1 MPFPNILSRDMR
13 SRSRWVVTTAAV
25 VLGAV
30 LSSGMVRRGAPPAG
44 QPPGPGRGGPPAE
57 PANLPK
63 ALFASADPVRSCESL
78 RSVVLPDT
86 TIDAAVIDPG
96 DGRTSPSCRVTATVS
111 HPPAGDQ
118 IKVFIGLPVE
128 GWNGRF
134 QGVGGGGFS
143 GGSANGVRAPLA
155 AGYAAG
161 STDTGHDGGSGS
173 FALDAHGRL
182 NWHAVRDNAYLGIHE
197 MTVTGK
203 ALTEEFYGKAPRYAY
218 FNGCS
223 TGGRQGLSEAQ
234 RYPEDYHGILSGAP
248 AINWP
253 KLHVEQLW
261 GPLVMLE
268 AKNFVPQCKLDAATA
283 AAVEACDTI
292 DGVNDS
298 VLEDP
303 RRCTYDPK
311 ALVAWRPRGRGL
323 LGTSPKACDTITEAD
338 AAVIGR
344 IWEGPKRKDGSFL
357 WYGLPRGAGFALSAT
372 GGTPLTARPLGITLD
387 WFRYFLTQNP
397 QWDWTTLTHASYEQ
411 LWDQSVEQ
419 FGAVFGTDNP
429 NLSAF
434 RDRGGKL
441 VLWHGWADPLI
452 YAEGTIDYYTRVQ
465 QQMGGPQK
473 EPAAATPRKEPAA
486 RATPSK
492 EPAARATPSTTSAFV
507 RLFMAPGVGH
517 CGGGTG
523 PAPRN
528 PFDSLVAWVEQGDA
542 PETLGAVRRD
552 EGGKIVRSRP
562 LCQYP
567 LVARYKGRGSTDD
580 ASSFECKAS
589 F

>member
-1 MPFPNILSRDMR
+1 MR
-13 SRSRWVVTTAAV
+13 GRSIAGGSAL

-30 LSSGMVRRGAPPAG
+30 LSWGMAQQAV
-44 QPPGPGRGGPPAE
+44 QPPPGGRGGPQPG
-57 PANLPK
+57 PVSIPK
-63 ALFASADPVRSCESL
+63 AVFADADSVRSCESL

-86 TIDAAVIDPG
+86 IIDSAVVDPG
-96 DGRTSPSCRVTATVS
+96 DERTLPSCRVTATVT
-111 HPPAGDQ
+111 HPPAGDR
-118 IKVFIGLPVE
+118 IKVFVGLPLK

-143 GGSANGVRAPLA
+143 GGSANGVRTPLV

-161 STDTGHDGGSGS
+161 ATDTGHEGGSGS
-173 FALDAHGRL
+173 FALDANGRL
-182 NWHAVRDNAYLGIHE
+182 NWHAIRDNAYLGIHE

-203 ALTEEFYGKAPRYAY
+203 ALTREFYGKAPRYTY

-234 RYPEDYHGILSGAP
+234 RFPDDYHGILSGAP

-261 GPLVMLE
+261 GHLVMLE
-268 AKNFVPQCKLDAATA
+268 AKNFVPQCKFEAATA
-283 AAVEACDTI
+283 AAIEACDTI
-292 DGVNDS
+292 DAVKDG

-303 RRCTYDPK
+303 RRCKYDPK
-311 ALVAWRPRGRGL
+311 ALV
-323 LGTSPKACDTITEAD
+323 GTSPGACGPITDAD
-338 AAVIGR
+338 AAVIAK
-344 IWEGPKRKDGSFL
+344 IWEGPKRRDGSFL

-372 GGTPLTARPLGITLD
+372 SGTPLTGRPFAVTLD
-387 WFRYFLTQNP
+387 WFRYFLLQNP
-397 QWDWTTLTHASYEQ
+397 QWEWTTITQASYEQ

-441 VLWHGWADPLI
+441 ILWHGWADPLI
-452 YAEGTIDYYTRVQ
+452 YADGTTDYYTRVQ
-465 QQMGGPQK
+465 QQMGGAQK
-473 EPAAATPRKEPAA
+473 
-486 RATPSK
+486 
-492 EPAARATPSTTSAFV
+492 TSEFI

-517 CGGGTG
+517 CSGGTG
-523 PAPRN
+523 PAPTD
-528 PFDSLVAWVEQGDA
+528 PLDALVAWVEQGRA
-542 PETLGAVRRD
+542 PEVLAASRRD
-552 EGGKIVRSRP
+552 ESGRVRSRP

-567 LVARYKGRGSTDD
+567 LVARYKGQGSTDD
-580 ASSFECKAS
+580 RSSFECRAN